1 MNTIFCQRTAF
12 LLSLT
17 TLTVVSSGLS
27 AKAQTTDLSGADLI
41 TTLPAQNK
49 DAVTQIQ
56 SDQTKTSSEEVNNTT
71 TAENSVKTEPI
82 NTTALTSASAL
93 MAEFSTAQVLE
104 ATSET
109 TNPVIAQN
117 GTVAP
122 ETNPSTN
129 QTAPGTFQDGTTPE
143 QTAPGTLQDETTP
156 GTRGVAPGRAT
167 RSGPSYIGI
176 GGNIGFGGD
185 TTLSEGAFSVF
196 SKVGLTRNLSVRPAA
211 LIGDNAVF
219 LVPVT
224 VDFPTEDLEITE
236 VTVAPYV
243 GGGLAISTGRDSTVG
258 ALITG
263 GVDVPISPRITA
275 TAGVNVGFI
284 DETEVGIL
292 LGVGYNY

>member
-27 AKAQTTDLSGADLI
+27 AKAQTTDLSSAAQI

-49 DAVTQIQ
+49 DAVAQIQ
-56 SDQTKTSSEEVNNTT
+56 SDQTKTSSEEVNTT
-71 TAENSVKTEPI
+71 TAEDSVKTPI
-82 NTTALTSASAL
+82 DTTALTSASAL
-93 MAEFSTAQVLE
+93 MAEFSTAQISE
-104 ATSET
+104 ATSEI
-109 TNPVIAQN
+109 TNFVIAQN

-129 QTAPGTFQDGTTPE
+129 

-167 RSGPSYIGI
+167 RSGSSYIGI

-224 VDFPTEDLEITE
+224 IDFPTEDLEITQ

-275 TAGVNVGFI
+275 TAGVNVGFV

>member
-17 TLTVVSSGLS
+17 TLIVVSSGLS
-27 AKAQTTDLSGADLI
+27 AKAQTTDLSSADLI

-49 DAVTQIQ
+49 DPVTQIQ
-56 SDQTKTSSEEVNNTT
+56 SDQTKTSNEEVNNTT

-82 NTTALTSASAL
+82 NTTALTSASML
-93 MAEFSTAQVLE
+93 MAEPSTVQVLE
-104 ATSET
+104 PTSET

-129 QTAPGTFQDGTTPE
+129 QTT
-143 QTAPGTLQDETTP
+143 PGTLQDETTP

-224 VDFPTEDLEITE
+224 VDFPTEDLEITQ

-275 TAGVNVGFI
+275 TAGVNVGFV

>member
-27 AKAQTTDLSGADLI
+27 AKAQTTDLSGAAQI

-49 DAVTQIQ
+49 DAVAQIQ
-56 SDQTKTSSEEVNNTT
+56 SDQTKTSSEEVNTT

-93 MAEFSTAQVLE
+93 MAEPSTAQVSE
-104 ATSET
+104 PTSET

-156 GTRGVAPGRAT
+156 GTGVAPGRAT

-224 VDFPTEDLEITE
+224 IDFPTEDLEITQ

-275 TAGVNVGFI
+275 TAGVNVGFV

>member
-12 LLSLT
+12 LLSLA
-17 TLTVVSSGLS
+17 TLTVFSSGLS
-27 AKAQTTDLSGADLI
+27 AKAETTDLTGTDVI

-49 DAVTQIQ
+49 DAVAQIQ
-56 SDQTKTSSEEVNNTT
+56 SDQTKTSSEEVNTT

-93 MAEFSTAQVLE
+93 MAPSTAQVSE
-104 ATSET
+104 PTSEI

-129 QTAPGTFQDGTTPE
+129 

-196 SKVGLTRNLSVRPAA
+196 SKVGLTNNLSARPTV
-211 LIGDNAVF
+211 LIGDNAVV
-219 LVPVT
+219 LIPVT
-224 VDFPTEDLEITE
+224 FDFPGTDVEQLPFSP
-236 VTVAPYV
+236 APYI
-243 GGGLAISTGRDSTVG
+243 GGGVAISTGRDSTVG
-258 ALITG
+258 ALISS
-263 GVDVPISPRITA
+263 GVDVPLSPRFTA

-284 DETEVGIL
+284 NKTEVGL
-292 LGVGYNY
+292 LLAVGYNY

>member
-1 MNTIFCQRTAF
+1 MNTIFCQRAAF

-17 TLTVVSSGLS
+17 TVTVVSSGLS
-27 AKAQTTDLSGADLI
+27 AKAQTTDLTGADLI
-41 TTLPAQNK
+41 TLLPAQSK

-56 SDQTKTSSEEVNNTT
+56 SDQTKTSSEEVNTT
-71 TAENSVKTEPI
+71 TTENSVKTPI
-82 NTTALTSASAL
+82 ATTALTSASAL
-93 MAEFSTAQVLE
+93 MAPSTAQISE

-109 TNPVIAQN
+109 NSVIAQN

-129 QTAPGTFQDGTTPE
+129 QTAPGTFQD
-143 QTAPGTLQDETTP
+143 ETTP
-156 GTRGVAPGRAT
+156 GTRGIAPGRAT

-236 VTVAPYV
+236 ITAAPYV

>member
-56 SDQTKTSSEEVNNTT
+56 SDQTKTSSEEVNTT
-71 TAENSVKTEPI
+71 TAEDSVKTPI
-82 NTTALTSASAL
+82 DTMALTSASAL
-93 MAEFSTAQVLE
+93 MAESSAQISE
-104 ATSET
+104 ATSEI

-129 QTAPGTFQDGTTPE
+129 QTAS
-143 QTAPGTLQDETTP
+143 GTLQDETTP

-224 VDFPTEDLEITE
+224 IDFPTEDLEITE
-236 VTVAPYV
+236 VTAAPYV

-275 TAGVNVGFI
+275 TAGVNVGFV